1 MAGMVPTMRRVS
13 SRALTLVT
21 LATLIACKGEE
32 EKEAPA
38 APDAPAAPAAPVDA
52 QVDPAP
58 AVQTPSGG
66 RALSLSPVIESESPV
81 VLQFLLRDSEA
92 LLQRMQG
99 IDALAPYKQYL
110 DARGLQALLALSAE
124 EYGDAIR
131 GLSVSDPVGCAA
143 LAKEP
148 YEENFGCAFTFVG
161 GAKGLVEK
169 MGPRAKADADGH
181 AGKIEAEGGV
191 LFVDALSGERVAVTA
206 GADTFKA
213 LGPHLDTQVLGRA
226 EKVTVGAEF
235 VAMGEEAAGLMA
247 KAESMN
253 PPLPEPKP
261 TGEVLID
268 GLQRIIYRVQ
278 KWQRENPSAG
288 MQGLQQYVIG
298 FDIAAGL
305 PQVDFAMHVKPD
317 SELGKAYQAAAYRT
331 LTGGELA
338 VIPPGTLA
346 FMIAGMDA
354 SKWGEEAFRTGQSEV
369 MARIWGEETGI
380 GADAVLD
387 GLEGFFKSRRDHY
400 GALVG
405 FSVDPRSDG
414 RVGITLIHQHQGE
427 PQREAHATWAAS
439 LKPEDLFGKKMG
451 SSLTF
456 EFAKEAAKI
465 GDTPVDRLTVKPA
478 GTLAEQLAK
487 ESDPVAKALADGMIV
502 DRIEVGGYVLTMFDL
517 DPRSESQTRWVEWL
531 SKPAAERTTDHLGAL
546 TRAPSNTGFVA
557 GVDVSAIA
565 KLAGGAF
572 AVLEGGLDDIR
583 LYGASLEPAN
593 FVGRFEMSAPL
604 LEAIGQLMA
613 AQGAAAGQGVPAGA
627 MPGQPVP

>member
-1 MAGMVPTMRRVS
+1 MRRVS

-21 LATLIACKGEE
+21 LATLVACKGED
-32 EKEAPA
+32 EKKTPPAATEAPA
-38 APDAPAAPAAPVDA
+38 PPADAT
-52 QVDPAP
+52 VDPAP
-58 AVQTPSGG
+58 AVQTPTDAN
-66 RALSLSPVIESESPV
+66 ALGLSPVIESENPV

-92 LLQRMQG
+92 LLKRMQG

-148 YEENFGCAFTFVG
+148 YEENFGCAFTFAG

-191 LFVDALSGERVAVTA
+191 LFVDALEGERVAVTA

-213 LGPHLDTQVLGRA
+213 LGAHLDKQVLGRA
-226 EKVTVGAEF
+226 DKVTVGAEF

-247 KAESMN
+247 KAEGMN

-278 KWQRENPSAG
+278 KWQRDNPAAG
-288 MQGLQQYVIG
+288 MEGLQQYVIG
-298 FDIAAGL
+298 FDVNAGL
-305 PQVDFAMHVKPD
+305 PQLDFAMHVKPD

-331 LTGGELA
+331 LEGKELA
-338 VIPPGTLA
+338 VIPPGTLG

-354 SKWGEEAFRTGQSEV
+354 SKWGEEAFRNGQSEV

-380 GADAVLD
+380 GAEAVLS
-387 GLEGFFKSRRDHY
+387 GLEGFLKSRRDHF

-405 FSVDPRSDG
+405 ISVDARTDS
-414 RVGITLIHQHQGE
+414 RVGITLIHQAKGDS
-427 PQREAHATWAAS
+427 QREVYATWAAS
-439 LKPEDLFGKKMG
+439 LKPADFFGKKMG
-451 SSLTF
+451 ASLTF
-456 EFAKEAAKI
+456 EFAKDATKV

-478 GTLAEQLAK
+478 GTLAKQLAT

-502 DRIEVGGYVLTMFDL
+502 DRVEVGGYVLTMFDL
-517 DPRSESQTRWVEWL
+517 DPRTESQSRWVEWL
-531 SKPAAERTTDHLGAL
+531 SKPAGERKTDHLGAL
-546 TRAPSNTGFVA
+546 TKAPGNTGFIA

-572 AVLEGGLDDIR
+572 AVMEGGLDDVR

-604 LEAIGQLMA
+604 LKAIGVLMA
-613 AQGAAAGQGVPAGA
+613 SEGAAARQPMPAGA
-627 MPGQPVP
+627 GPGQQAP